1 MAALLANLRFKFMVA
16 VFRLRDWR
24 RPRREVLREVGIQP
38 GFRILD
44 YGCGTG
50 SYIRET
56 ARLVGASGVVYAL
69 DRNPLA
75 IRRAQ
80 QIARRNGRSNVR
92 TILSDCS
99 TGLPDDSVDVVL
111 LYDILHDLSD
121 SEGVLGE
128 IQRALKPGG
137 ILSVS
142 DHHMRPPEIVA
153 LVTLRNRFRPTSAK
167 RFTQSFAPTAPSDTS
182 SSPPRSPQR

>member
-1 MAALLANLRFKFMVA
+1 MSALLANLRFKFMVA
-16 VFRLRDWR
+16 VFWLRDWR

-75 IRRAQ
+75 VRRAQ
-80 QIARRNGRSNVR
+80 QIAERDGLSNVR
-92 TILSDCS
+92 TILSDCP
-99 TGLPDDSVDVVL
+99 TGLPDGSVDVVL

-121 SEGVLGE
+121 REDVLEE
-128 IQRALKPGG
+128 IHRILKPNGV
-137 ILSVS
+137 LSVS
-142 DHHMRPPEIVA
+142 DHHLRRADIVMR
-153 LVTLRNRFRPTSAK
+153 VTADQRFRMNVEGPITV
-167 RFTQSFAPTAPSDTS
+167 SFA
-182 SSPPRSPQR
+182 RCKG

>member
-1 MAALLANLRFKFMVA
+1 MSALLANLRFKFMVA

-38 GFRILD
+38 GFCVLD

-56 ARLVGASGVVYAL
+56 TRLVGASGVVYAL

-75 IRRAQ
+75 VRRAH
-80 QIARRNGRSNVR
+80 QIAERDGLSNVR
-92 TILSDCS
+92 TILSDYA
-99 TGLPDDSVDVVL
+99 TGLPDGSMDVVL

-128 IQRALKPGG
+128 IHRVLKPGG

-142 DHHMRPPEIVA
+142 DHHLRPLTIIARLTSGRSP
-153 LVTLRNRFRPTSAK
+153 RFSLTSAR
-167 RFTQSFAPTAPSDTS
+167 RFTQSFVRAE
-182 SSPPRSPQR
+182 

>member
-1 MAALLANLRFKFMVA
+1 MSALLANLRFKFMVA
-16 VFRLRDWR
+16 VFWLRDWR

-75 IRRAQ
+75 VRRAQ
-80 QIARRNGRSNVR
+80 QIAERDGLSNVR
-92 TILSDCS
+92 TILSDGV
-99 TGLPDDSVDVVL
+99 TGLPDGSVDVVL
-111 LYDILHDLSD
+111 LYDILHDLSNRD
-121 SEGVLGE
+121 DVLGE
-128 IQRALKPGG
+128 IHRVLKPGG

-142 DHHMRPPEIVA
+142 DHHLCRPDIVA
-153 LVTLRNRFRPTSAK
+153 RVTATQRFYVTSEGPVTLGF
-167 RFTQSFAPTAPSDTS
+167 
-182 SSPPRSPQR
+182 QRRLEAS